1 MELALRDRVIVI
13 TGGSAGIGRASA
25 IELAREGARVVV
37 GARDAEGLADLE
49 KEIRDRGGEVVA
61 VTGDLVEQQGVD
73 ALVDTGVD
81 GHGRVDGL
89 VACVGST
96 PVGDFDE
103 LTDDVWQRAFTMK
116 FLSTVRA
123 VRRVLPEMRRRGE
136 GRIVIVAGNSAH
148 GPTPW
153 MATSGAINAALV
165 NLTSN
170 LAQQYAPEGV
180 GVTCVNPG
188 PTGTA
193 RYDGMRSAVMN
204 REGLDEESAAA
215 WIRARIPDGRVG
227 EPEEVARVVAFLLSP
242 SASHISGT
250 SVVVDGAQTYV
261 R

>member
-37 GARDAEGLADLE
+37 GARNAKGLADLE
-49 KEIRDRGGEVVA
+49 KEIRDCGGEAVT

-73 ALVDTGVD
+73 ALVDAAVD
-81 GHGRVDGL
+81 GYGRVGL

-123 VRRVLPEMRRRGE
+123 VRRVLPAMRRRGE

-170 LAQQYAPEGV
+170 LAQRYAPEGV
-180 GVTCVNPG
+180 GATCVNPE

-193 RYDGMRSAVMN
+193 RYDGMRSAVMD

-215 WIRARIPDGRVG
+215 WIRARIPNGRVG

-250 SVVVDGAQTYV
+250 SVVVDGAQTCV